1 MLIDDVFFKLTPIK
15 VKTNLFRL
23 LQIHFNGDINIAQ
36 NKFREDFM
44 KEKELTYQAPKLITY
59 SEDEIIELL
68 GPAQTCS
75 PSPCPTYR

>member
-1 MLIDDVFFKLTPIK
+1 M
-15 VKTNLFRL
+15 
-23 LQIHFNGDINIAQ
+23 Q
-36 NKFREDFM
+36 
-44 KEKELTYQAPKLITY
+44 EKEIIYQAPQIITY